1 MTTGR
6 VLCVDPDPEAR
17 AATATALSEA
27 GFDVTTAADAAAAR
41 AALDPPPDCVVTET
55 DLPDGDGLAL
65 IASARERD
73 GDVAGVLFTAAGYG
87 EIDTDRHDVVVE
99 VVSKTGPAA
108 HERLVSMV
116 TVTVEHRSQT
126 VYPLPDDE
134 TERLAA
140 LERYDLDDA
149 ATLRALDRLT
159 ALAASRFDVP
169 MASVN
174 IVGERDQHLLACQG
188 IADEWTPRDQS
199 VCTYTI
205 LDDEVTVIEDVHD
218 DPRFDGVASIE
229 DLGIRFYAGAPVHTP
244 AGRALGTVCVYDD
257 EPRSFDAAAAADLER
272 IAAEAAEQ
280 LELRRRLA
288 AADGAD
294 PHVAVGAD
302 AEADAGI
309 GAGAG
314 TEGDGR

>member
-17 AATATALSEA
+17 AATAAALSDA
-27 GFDVTTAADAAAAR
+27 GFDVTTTADAAAAR
-41 AALDPPPDCVVTET
+41 AALDPPPDCVVTEA

-73 GDVAGVLFTAAGYG
+73 GDAAGVLFTGAGYG
-87 EIDTDRHDVVVE
+87 EVDTDRHDVVVE
-99 VVSKTGPAA
+99 VVSKAGPAA

-116 TVTVEHRSQT
+116 TTTVERRSQT

-159 ALAASRFDVP
+159 VLAASRFDVP

-174 IVGERDQHLLACQG
+174 IVGKRDQHLLACQG
-188 IADEWTPRDQS
+188 IADGWTPRDRS

-229 DLGIRFYAGAPVHTP
+229 ELGIRFYAGAPVRTP

-257 EPRSFDAAAAADLER
+257 GPRSLDEAAAADLER

-288 AADGAD
+288 AADGTD
-294 PHVAVGAD
+294 PHVAAGTDAD
-302 AEADAGI
+302 ADAGV
-309 GAGAG
+309 GAG